1 MNALQRAIEITG
13 SQTELAAQ
21 LGVRVQV
28 VNNWIRR
35 GNVPPGYAPGIE
47 AATGGAVKAE
57 EICPAI
63 PWHVIRGSKST
74 TTASP

>member
-1 MNALQRAIEITG
+1 MNALLKAIEITG

-28 VNNWIRR
+28 VNNWIKRG

-47 AATGGAVKAE
+47 AATSGKVKAE
-57 EICPAI
+57 DLCPDV
-63 PWHVIRGSKST
+63 PWHVIRGKR
-74 TTASP
+74 AAA